1 MSLSQY
7 LTLGRSGLR
16 VSPLCLG
23 TMTFGTEWGW
33 GSGEAACGQILDAY
47 LQAGGNF
54 IDTAD
59 LYTGGTS
66 EEICG
71 RLIRDR
77 SLRDRV
83 VVATKY
89 TFNAQPGN
97 PNAGGNGR
105 KNMYRALEGSLR
117 RLQTDYIDLYWM
129 HVWDGSTPVEE
140 VMAGMNDLVRSGK
153 VRYIGFSDVPAWYAA
168 RAQTLAQ
175 FAHSEPVIALQLEYS
190 LVERSIEREHVRAA
204 LELGM
209 GICPWSPLAGG
220 FLSGKYRRGEQ
231 GEGRLEIM
239 SSSGNTAF
247 EKRTERNWRVLDA
260 LLEAAKE
267 LGRAPAEVALNWVA
281 TQRGVSSTIIG
292 ATKMSQLESNLR
304 ALDFTIPPEVR
315 VRLDEA
321 SRLERAHPYVMFDT
335 APFPEMINGGVTVG
349 RWGA

>member
-1 MSLSQY
+1 MSLTQY

-33 GSGEAACGQILDAY
+33 GSDEATCGPILDAY

-54 IDTAD
+54 LDTAD
-59 LYTGGTS
+59 LYTGGKS

-77 SLRDRV
+77 NLRDRIV
-83 VVATKY
+83 LATKY
-89 TFNAQPGN
+89 TFNAERGN

-129 HVWDGSTPVEE
+129 HVWDGVTPVEE
-140 VMAGMNDLVRSGK
+140 VMTSMNDLVRAGK
-153 VRYIGFSDVPAWYAA
+153 VRYFGFSDVPAWYAA

-175 FAHSEPVIALQLEYS
+175 FAHSEPAIALQLEYS
-190 LVERSIEREHVRAA
+190 LVERNIEREHIPAA
-204 LELGM
+204 REFGM

-220 FLSGKYRRGEQ
+220 FLAGKYKRGEP
-231 GEGRLEIM
+231 GEGRLETL
-239 SSSGNTAF
+239 SASGNITF
-247 EKRTERNWRVLDA
+247 ERRDERNWRILDVLLDA
-260 LLEAAKE
+260 SKAI
-267 LGRAPAEVALNWVA
+267 GRLPAEVALNWVA
-281 TQRGVSSTIIG
+281 TQRGVSSTIVG

-304 ALDFTIPPEVR
+304 ALEFTIPPEIR
-315 VRLDEA
+315 ARLDQA
-321 SRLERAHPYVMFDT
+321 GALDRAHPYVMFDSP
-335 APFPEMINGGVTVG
+335 PFPEMINGGVPVRGWTS
-349 RWGA
+349 